1 MSPIEFRQLHI
12 KSEIAQSRGT
22 ELARVKKSADAR
34 SNDADETRNNILAVA
49 TREFADKGLAGARI
63 DEIAEKTNSS
73 KRMIYYYFGGKE
85 ELYRA
90 VLEQAYVRIRGR
102 EEEAEERFRELPA
115 EQALRAQIGQTFDYH
130 ANNPDFVRLVMNENI
145 HHGEHIGHVP
155 GLKERNR
162 SVIAQLRAIIDKG
175 IADGVFRKDIDPIEL
190 HMSISALCFYNV
202 SNRYTFN
209 ANFGVDMGAPKAMK
223 KRRDQVAEII
233 LAWVKR

>member
-1 MSPIEFRQLHI
+1 MS
-12 KSEIAQSRGT
+12 AATRGKI
-22 ELARVKKSADAR
+22 LARVKSSSDAR
-34 SNDADETRNNILAVA
+34 SNDADETRNNILEIAG
-49 TREFADKGLAGARI
+49 REFADKGLAGARI
-63 DEIAEKTNSS
+63 DEIAEKTSSS

-90 VLEQAYVRIRGR
+90 VLERAYAQIRSR
-102 EEEAEERFRELPA
+102 EEDASAQLQELSA
-115 EQALRAQIGQTFDYH
+115 AQALQAQIEQTFDYH
-130 ANNPDFVRLVMNENI
+130 ASNPDFVRLVMNENI
-145 HHGEHIGHVP
+145 HHGEHIGDVP

-175 IADGVFRKDIDPIEL
+175 VADGAFRNDIDPVDL

-209 ANFGVDMGAPKAMK
+209 ANFGVDMGAGKALK
-223 KRRDQVAEII
+223 KRREQVSEII